1 MDATEPHSP
10 VLKGEAGL
18 RPAGFTSP
26 SPSVYAMHASSSSEE
41 GAVHSGDLG
50 PSGAGPG
57 LDAAYERYAFYPGAA
72 MFDDEDEE
80 DEGAEDYDAPRHCV
94 NCTAPLWDD
103 VCLDCGHDDAHTP
116 SLFDPTPLSRRAT
129 NSAGPCP
136 ANSVDTCL
144 PNASA
149 VAHTE
154 ADARPR
160 PRRRD
165 AVTVV
170 AYDDAMLLHQESE
183 ACPSSG
189 GGAHP
194 ERPERLR
201 AVWARLQAAE
211 LAERCV
217 RLPSR
222 PATDAELEA
231 VHSRRLVRGLEAL
244 SEGIR
249 RAEEREEEGEETA
262 GFADAHQLGAVGPR
276 GVPAPPPT
284 LGASCDGGPASGVV
298 PEPLLGVPPA
308 LTPAPLRL
316 PPDTYACAATA
327 AAARLG
333 AGAAA
338 DAARAVLSGAADAGL
353 AIVRPPG
360 HHAESGTAQGFCFL
374 NSAAV
379 AAAAARAA
387 GAARVL
393 ILDWDV
399 HHGNG
404 TQEIFAADP
413 SVLYASLHR
422 HEGGRFYPGTGAATD
437 VGVGPGAGA
446 SLNVAWPRGG
456 LTDADYAMAFAT
468 VILPVAREFDPDLVI
483 ISAGFDAAQGDPIGG
498 CHLTPGLFASLTAAL
513 QATVA
518 PCVAV
523 LEGGYN
529 LRATAACTEACARV
543 LLGERA
549 PRPRRGAGA
558 SPAAW
563 AAVAD
568 AARAHASH
576 WACMASLA
584 RALGVAPG
592 VLPDGAGG
600 GALGTL
606 GVLGARAESCPALLA
621 KGAAGVWR
629 DEGGEAGDN
638 LTEGPSSQGD
648 ADALSTPAAPAC
660 LGARPPSPD
669 ASLLHEEDDVIAA
682 DEALDPHAG
691 EPRDAQQ
698 VEPRDA
704 QEVKLVDVSAP
715 RGAKPPRDVPAAAR
729 LFAASPNRAWSA
741 AGLPS
746 PPGHPIP
753 SHRPPGAV
761 HPAKRKF
768 SECGPA

>member
-103 VCLDCGHDDAHTP
+103 VCL
-116 SLFDPTPLSRRAT
+116 
-129 NSAGPCP
+129 
-136 ANSVDTCL
+136 V
-144 PNASA
+144 
-149 VAHTE
+149 
-154 ADARPR
+154 
-160 PRRRD
+160 
-165 AVTVV
+165 VTVV

-262 GFADAHQLGAVGPR
+262 GFADAHQLGA
-276 GVPAPPPT
+276 
-284 LGASCDGGPASGVV
+284 
-298 PEPLLGVPPA
+298 
-308 LTPAPLRL
+308 
-316 PPDTYACAATA
+316 
-327 AAARLG
+327 
-333 AGAAA
+333 
-338 DAARAVLSGAADAGL
+338 
-353 AIVRPPG
+353 
-360 HHAESGTAQGFCFL
+360 
-374 NSAAV
+374 
-379 AAAAARAA
+379 
-387 GAARVL
+387 
-393 ILDWDV
+393 
-399 HHGNG
+399 
-404 TQEIFAADP
+404 EIFAADP

-529 LRATAACTEACARV
+529 LRATAACTEACAR
-543 LLGERA
+543 
-549 PRPRRGAGA
+549 
-558 SPAAW
+558 
-563 AAVAD
+563 
-568 AARAHASH
+568 
-576 WACMASLA
+576 
-584 RALGVAPG
+584 
-592 VLPDGAGG
+592 
-600 GALGTL
+600 
-606 GVLGARAESCPALLA
+606 
-621 KGAAGVWR
+621 GAAGVWR

>member
-1 MDATEPHSP
+1 RLPRRMDATEPHSP

-103 VCLDCGHDDAHTP
+103 VCL
-116 SLFDPTPLSRRAT
+116 
-129 NSAGPCP
+129 
-136 ANSVDTCL
+136 V
-144 PNASA
+144 
-149 VAHTE
+149 
-154 ADARPR
+154 
-160 PRRRD
+160 
-165 AVTVV
+165 VTVV

-262 GFADAHQLGAVGPR
+262 GFADAHQLGA
-276 GVPAPPPT
+276 
-284 LGASCDGGPASGVV
+284 
-298 PEPLLGVPPA
+298 
-308 LTPAPLRL
+308 
-316 PPDTYACAATA
+316 
-327 AAARLG
+327 
-333 AGAAA
+333 
-338 DAARAVLSGAADAGL
+338 
-353 AIVRPPG
+353 
-360 HHAESGTAQGFCFL
+360 GFCFL

-446 SLNVAWPRGG
+446 SLN
-456 LTDADYAMAFAT
+456 
-468 VILPVAREFDPDLVI
+468 FDPDLVI

-518 PCVAV
+518 PCVA
-523 LEGGYN
+523 
-529 LRATAACTEACARV
+529 
-543 LLGERA
+543 
-549 PRPRRGAGA
+549 
-558 SPAAW
+558 
-563 AAVAD
+563 
-568 AARAHASH
+568 
-576 WACMASLA
+576 
-584 RALGVAPG
+584 
-592 VLPDGAGG
+592 
-600 GALGTL
+600 
-606 GVLGARAESCPALLA
+606 
-621 KGAAGVWR
+621 GAAGGWR